1 MRRVHLNNSSSPP
14 KEKTEAELERERER
28 EEGRIG
34 EAFLCV
40 VIPARSR
47 MPIKLKDTVQTE
59 FLVFG
64 YGTKS

>member
-14 KEKTEAELERERER
+14 KEKTEAELERER